1 MTTIRYF
8 AAAADAVG
16 FPEEKVTSETFTTV
30 KDVRDYALSAHPH
43 AANVLDQCAI
53 FANNTQVTD
62 FSMPAEKAESVDFL
76 PPFAGG

>member
-16 FPEEKVTSETFTTV
+16 MSEEPAEIADTTTIA
-30 KDVRDYALSAHPH
+30 DVRDQVLTAHPH
-43 AANVLDQCAI
+43 ARAVLEQCAI
-53 FANNTQVTD
+53 FVDNTQATD
-62 FSMPAEKAESVDFL
+62 LGTPATKATTVDFL

>member
-43 AANVLDQCAI
+43 AANVLDQLSLI
-53 FANNTQVTD
+53 HISEPTRQ
-62 FSMPAEKAESVDFL
+62 AESRM
-76 PPFAGG
+76 PSSA